1 MIAQIANRG
10 TSFKGAGQYYLHDK
24 KADTS
29 ERVAWTETRNLMTDN
44 PAMGLRVMA
53 ATAMDKDRLK
63 ADAGI
68 KATGRKSKGDVYSYS
83 LAWHPDEQGKFN
95 KDEMLQ
101 AANDSLD
108 ALGAKDH
115 QAVIVAHQDEK
126 HPHLHVIVN
135 IVNPEN
141 GKNLNLSND
150 RKKLHKWSNDWRKE
164 RGEDYKYTPNKAKK
178 YDAIEDKKRGM
189 KVPYMNE
196 GKSTPRQLNE
206 AFETAKKTT
215 TPTKAQAIKKEEAA
229 KDKALSDYGRKLNN
243 RQSNEWAALSDNYD
257 LRKKNISKE
266 YFKQKEIARA
276 EIKEQM
282 KPEFA
287 ALFKQQWKDKEQ
299 GKKLSGKFVQLFTK
313 PAKKHNLR
321 LKNLRAEENKQIK
334 AAVKSLN
341 KIRSNRYAGAR
352 QDFKLE
358 RMGLIAKQNAEKLDL
373 KNRWSVRNDERKRVI
388 DELKQGKKVTES
400 DSKLI
405 NDSDR
410 AFAKAILRER
420 KEAKE
425 KQRRTGRSRTRTRTR
440 TRD

>member
-1 MIAQIANRG
+1 M
-10 TSFKGAGQYYLHDK
+10 
-24 KADTS
+24 
-29 ERVAWTETRNLMTDN
+29 M
-44 PAMGLRVMA
+44 
-53 ATAMDKDRLK
+53 
-63 ADAGI
+63 
-68 KATGRKSKGDVYSYS
+68 
-83 LAWHPDEQGKFN
+83 
-95 KDEMLQ
+95 Q

-115 QAVIVAHQDEK
+115 QAVIVAHQDEP
-126 HPHLHVIVN
+126 HPHIHIIVN
-135 IVNPEN
+135 MVNPEN

-164 RGEDYKYTPNKAKK
+164 RGEEHLYTPNKAKK
-178 YDAIEDKKRGM
+178 FEAIEAKKRGENVEYHN
-189 KVPYMNE
+189 K

-266 YFKQKEIARA
+266 YFKQKELAKA

-282 KPEFA
+282 KPQFA

-313 PAKKHNLR
+313 PAKKHELR

-334 AAVKSLN
+334 SVVKTLN
-341 KIRSNRYAGAR
+341 QTRKNRYAGAR
-352 QDFKLE
+352 QDFQFE
-358 RMGLIAKQNAEKLDL
+358 RMGLIAKQNAENKDL
-373 KNRWSVRNDERKRVI
+373 KNRWSVRHDERRKIIDTLKRG
-388 DELKQGKKVTES
+388 KQVSEADSNLVTAS
-400 DSKLI
+400 DK
-405 NDSDR
+405 
-410 AFAKAILRER
+410 AFAKSILRER